1 MEKKNIQILIQ
12 ADQTKIAKDSISQK
26 ASRILSA
33 LAYEDHE
40 LSIVITDN
48 EGIRELNRT
57 YRNIDRPTN
66 VLAFPMLDQG
76 GTDAPP
82 FPELKNGAN
91 HAPPLLGDIVI
102 SMETAAQEANAAAIT
117 LDERTSQLMVHGILH
132 LVGYDHEQGE
142 DEARHMEEKSL
153 ELIRLIEPNPN
164 LEIF

>member
-1 MEKKNIQILIQ
+1 
-12 ADQTKIAKDSISQK
+12 
-26 ASRILSA
+26 

-48 EGIRELNRT
+48 EGIKEMNRT

-66 VLAFPMLDQG
+66 VLAFPMLEVGPNDEPCPRVKS
-76 GTDAPP
+76 DATQ
-82 FPELKNGAN
+82 
-91 HAPPLLGDIVI
+91 APPLLGDIVI
-102 SMETAAQEANAAAIT
+102 SMETAAQEAKSAAIT
-117 LDERTSQLMVHGILH
+117 LDERTSQLMIHGILH

-142 DEARHMEEKSL
+142 DKARHMEEKSL

>member
-12 ADQTKIAKDSISQK
+12 ANPTKISKDSISQK

-48 EGIRELNRT
+48 EGIKEMNRT

-76 GTDAPP
+76 GTDDVP
-82 FPELKNGAN
+82 FPGLKSGA
-91 HAPPLLGDIVI
+91 APPLLGDIVI
-102 SMETAAQEANAAAIT
+102 SMETAAQEASAAAIT
-117 LDERTSQLMVHGILH
+117 LDERTSQLMIHGILH
-132 LVGYDHEQGE
+132 LAGYDHEQGE
-142 DEARHMEEKSL
+142 DKARQMEEKSL
-153 ELIRLIEPNPN
+153 ELIRLIEPNPD